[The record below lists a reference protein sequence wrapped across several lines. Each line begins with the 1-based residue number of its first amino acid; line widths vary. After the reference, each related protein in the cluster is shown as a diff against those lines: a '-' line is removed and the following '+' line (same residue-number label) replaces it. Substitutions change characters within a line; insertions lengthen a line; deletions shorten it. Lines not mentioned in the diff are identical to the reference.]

1 MDCVFDFFLVSIQS
15 SNTNINDDLP
25 KEDLTRYGKKKTNNI
40 IIMLWNIKQFSL
52 FIMFFFEKFWNVY
65 LLINELRSYIGRNV
79 ATTDVQIED
88 QLDSHLN
95 EHSET
100 QCNSCQF
107 YSNNSL

>member
-1 MDCVFDFFLVSIQS
+1 MMICQ
-15 SNTNINDDLP
+15 
-25 KEDLTRYGKKKTNNI
+25 KKTSRVMAKKNQQHYHYV
-40 IIMLWNIKQFSL
+40 MKYKTVF
-52 FIMFFFEKFWNVY
+52 FIYYVFFEKFWNVY
-65 LLINELRSYIGRNV
+65 LLINLLRSYIGRNV

>member
-1 MDCVFDFFLVSIQS
+1 MA
-15 SNTNINDDLP
+15 
-25 KEDLTRYGKKKTNNI
+25 KKTQQHYHYV
-40 IIMLWNIKQFSL
+40 MKYKTVF
-52 FIMFFFEKFWNVY
+52 FIYYVFLKIFGMFIFWSEKLYWKK
-65 LLINELRSYIGRNV
+65 R

>member
-25 KEDLTRYGKKKTNNI
+25 KEDLTRYGKKKNQQHYHYVMKYKTV
-40 IIMLWNIKQFSL
+40 F
-52 FIMFFFEKFWNVY
+52 FIYYVFFEKFWNVY